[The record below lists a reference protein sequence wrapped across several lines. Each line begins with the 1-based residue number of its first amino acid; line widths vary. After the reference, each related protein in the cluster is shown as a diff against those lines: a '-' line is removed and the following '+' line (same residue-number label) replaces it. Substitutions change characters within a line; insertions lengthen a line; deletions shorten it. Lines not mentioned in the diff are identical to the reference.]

1 MNSNMLSNVFLF
13 DYRLLSC
20 MYEKD
25 MQQLPMLIYQ
35 ILMNWVLINFRI
47 ANFSSGILDRSFT
60 RF

>member
-1 MNSNMLSNVFLF
+1 
-13 DYRLLSC
+13 

-35 ILMNWVLINFRI
+35 ILMNWVLINLRI

>member
-1 MNSNMLSNVFLF
+1 
-13 DYRLLSC
+13 